1 MCNKCQ
7 ILHSELFDT
16 EIHKIINI
24 NKDTGELFTG
34 FCNEEGHKNK
44 LEYYC
49 KNHNI
54 LCCAACLSKIKG
66 KGYGQHFNCNVCL
79 VEEIIEEKKK
89 EIN

>member
-1 MCNKCQ
+1 MQEVFTRKCKESN
-7 ILHSELFDT
+7 HKDELDF
-16 EIHKIINI
+16 
-24 NKDTGELFTG
+24 
-34 FCNEEGHKNK
+34 
-44 LEYYC
+44 YC

-89 EIN
+89 KLIENVK